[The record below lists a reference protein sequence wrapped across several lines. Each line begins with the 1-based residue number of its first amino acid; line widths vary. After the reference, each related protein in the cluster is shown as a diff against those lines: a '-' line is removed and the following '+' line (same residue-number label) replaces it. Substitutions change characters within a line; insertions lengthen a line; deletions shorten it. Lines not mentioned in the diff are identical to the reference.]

1 MGLLLAGLPYKIGGE
16 TVNRLCASGMSAV
29 ANAFRSIAA
38 GEGEIYIAGGV
49 EHMTRSPYVMSK
61 PSAAFGRDSQ
71 MFDTTF
77 GWRFVNPKMKE
88 MYGVDG
94 MGETAENLADMHQ
107 ISREDQDKFAF
118 GLSRKLQKLRKA
130 EDWQKKL

>member
-77 GWRFVNPKMKE
+77 GWRFINPKMKE

-94 MGETAENLADMHQ
+94 MGETAENLADMHRSAEK
-107 ISREDQDKFAF
+107 IRINLPF
-118 GLSRKLQKLRKA
+118 GLSKKLQKLRKA

>member
-1 MGLLLAGLPYKIGGE
+1 
-16 TVNRLCASGMSAV
+16 MSAV

-61 PSAAFGRDSQ
+61 PSAAFGETARCLIPLSDG
-71 MFDTTF
+71 D
-77 GWRFVNPKMKE
+77 FVNPKMKE

-94 MGETAENLADMHQ
+94 MGNC
-107 ISREDQDKFAF
+107 
-118 GLSRKLQKLRKA
+118 RKSGRYAQYQQRRSG
-130 EDWQKKL
+130 

>member
-1 MGLLLAGLPYKIGGE
+1 VLQECLH
-16 TVNRLCASGMSAV
+16 

-77 GWRFVNPKMKE
+77 GWRFVNP
-88 MYGVDG
+88 
-94 MGETAENLADMHQ
+94 ENERDVW
-107 ISREDQDKFAF
+107 
-118 GLSRKLQKLRKA
+118 G
-130 EDWQKKL
+130 